1 LPRFHQNP
9 QDVEVIIMV
18 ENTTDVV
25 ELRTVPVQQR
35 SNQRMRNLLDAAAGI
50 IATEGIDAVTT
61 TSVAYKSG
69 SSVGVIYRYF
79 PNIDSLLRALAHR
92 NLQRYLARVEEGSDR
107 TPAEPWSSW
116 DLTLD
121 GFVEMCRHE
130 PGFRQLGFGDIIND
144 RFLDNEVSNNTV
156 VAKAFAGM
164 VSETHG
170 VSITSDMLFHIE
182 VAVWMGDSL
191 MKRAFHADPIGDERF
206 IEEAR
211 RVIGD
216 YLRSNVPLP
225 A

>member
-1 LPRFHQNP
+1 
-9 QDVEVIIMV
+9 MV
-18 ENTTDVV
+18 EQATDVA
-25 ELRTVPVQQR
+25 ELRTIPVQQR
-35 SNQRMRNLLDAAAGI
+35 SNQRMQNLLDAAAGI

-121 GFVEMCRHE
+121 SFVDMCRSE
-130 PGFRQLGFGDIIND
+130 ASFRQLGFGDIIHD
-144 RFLDNEVSNNTV
+144 RFLDNDVSNNTV

-164 VSETHG
+164 VSETHQ
-170 VSITSDMLFHIE
+170 VPVTDDMLFHLE
-182 VAVWMGDSL
+182 VAVWMGSAL
-191 MKRAFHADPIGDERF
+191 LNRAFHADPLGDERF

-216 YLRSNVPLP
+216 YLRTNVPIP
-225 A
+225 S

>member
-1 LPRFHQNP
+1 MQ
-9 QDVEVIIMV
+9 
-18 ENTTDVV
+18 
-25 ELRTVPVQQR
+25 
-35 SNQRMRNLLDAAAGI
+35 NLLDAAAGI
-50 IATEGIDAVTT
+50 IASEGIDAVTT

-107 TPAEPWSSW
+107 TPDEPWSSW

-121 GFVEMCRHE
+121 SFVEMSRHE
-130 PGFRQLGFGDIIND
+130 PSFRQLGFGDIIND
-144 RFLDNEVSNNTV
+144 RFLASDVSNNTV

-170 VSITSDMLFHIE
+170 VPVSDRMLFHIE
-182 VAVWMGDSL
+182 AAVWMGSAL
-191 MKRAFHADPIGDERF
+191 LNRAFHADPVGDERF

-211 RVIGD
+211 KVIGD
-216 YLRSNVPLP
+216 YLRTNLPLP
-225 A
+225 S

>member
-1 LPRFHQNP
+1 M
-9 QDVEVIIMV
+9 MV
-18 ENTTDVV
+18 ENTADVV

-35 SNQRMRNLLDAAAGI
+35 SNQRMQDLLDAAAGI
-50 IATEGIDAVTT
+50 IAIEGIDAVTT

-92 NLQRYLARVEEGSDR
+92 NLQRYLALVEEGSDK

-121 GFVEMCRHE
+121 SFVEMCRNE
-130 PGFRQLGFGDIIND
+130 PSFRQLGFGDIIND
-144 RFLDNEVSNNTV
+144 RFLDNEISNNTV

-170 VSITSDMLFHIE
+170 VPVTDDMLFHIE
-182 VAVWMGDSL
+182 AAVWMGDAL
-191 MKRAFHADPIGDERF
+191 MKRAFRSDPLGDERF
-206 IEEAR
+206 VEEAR
-211 RVIGD
+211 RVIGN
-216 YLRSNVPLP
+216 YLRTNIPISS
-225 A
+225 

>member
-1 LPRFHQNP
+1 M
-9 QDVEVIIMV
+9 MV
-18 ENTTDVV
+18 EDTAEVV

-35 SNQRMRNLLDAAAGI
+35 SNQRMQNLLDAAAGI

-79 PNIDSLLRALAHR
+79 PNIDSLLRTLAQR
-92 NLQRYLARVEEGSDR
+92 NLQRYLALVEEGSDK

-121 GFVEMCRHE
+121 SFVEMCRSE
-130 PGFRQLGFGDIIND
+130 PSFRQLGFGDIIND

-164 VSETHG
+164 VSETHS
-170 VSITSDMLFHIE
+170 VPVTDDMLFHIE
-182 VAVWMGDSL
+182 AAVWMGDAL
-191 MKRAFHADPIGDERF
+191 MKRAFRSDPLGEERF
-206 IEEAR
+206 VEEAR
-211 RVIGD
+211 RFIGN
-216 YLRSNVPLP
+216 YLRTNIPISS
-225 A
+225 

>member
-1 LPRFHQNP
+1 
-9 QDVEVIIMV
+9 MV
-18 ENTTDVV
+18 ENTSDVV

-35 SNQRMRNLLDAAAGI
+35 SNQRMQNLLDAAAGI

-92 NLQRYLARVEEGSDR
+92 NLQRYLARVEEGSDK

-121 GFVEMCRHE
+121 SFVDMCRSE
-130 PGFRQLGFGDIIND
+130 PSFRQLGFGDIIND
-144 RFLDNEVSNNTV
+144 RFLDNDVSNNTV

-164 VSETHG
+164 VSETHS
-170 VSITSDMLFHIE
+170 VPVTDDMLFHIE
-182 VAVWMGDSL
+182 AAVWMGDAL
-191 MKRAFHADPIGDERF
+191 MKRAFQADPLGDERF
-206 IEEAR
+206 IHEAR

-216 YLRSNVPLP
+216 YLRTNVPIP
-225 A
+225 S

>member
-1 LPRFHQNP
+1 
-9 QDVEVIIMV
+9 MV
-18 ENTTDVV
+18 EKTADAV
-25 ELRTVPVQQR
+25 ELRTIPIQQR

-92 NLQRYLARVEEGSDR
+92 NLQRYLARVEEGSDK

-116 DLTLD
+116 DMTLNS
-121 GFVEMCRHE
+121 FVEMCRSE

-164 VSETHG
+164 VSETHQ
-170 VSITSDMLFHIE
+170 VPVTSDMLFHIE
-182 VAVWMGDSL
+182 VAVWMGSAL
-191 MKRAFHADPIGDERF
+191 LNRAFHADSIGDERF

-216 YLRSNVPLP
+216 YLRTNVPIP
-225 A
+225 S

>member
-1 LPRFHQNP
+1 
-9 QDVEVIIMV
+9 MV
-18 ENTTDVV
+18 EKTT
-25 ELRTVPVQQR
+25 ETIRPRAVPIQLR
-35 SNQRMRNLLDAAAGI
+35 SNHRMRNLLDAAAAI

-61 TSVAYKSG
+61 TSVAYRSG

-121 GFVEMCRHE
+121 GFVDMCRNE
-130 PGFRQLGFGDIIND
+130 PSFRQLGFGDIIND

-164 VSETHG
+164 VSETHQ
-170 VSITSDMLFHIE
+170 VPVTDEMLFHME

-191 MKRAFHADPIGDERF
+191 LKRAFHADPIGDERF

-216 YLRSNVPLP
+216 YLRSNLP
-225 A
+225 IPA

>member
-1 LPRFHQNP
+1 MAHETA
-9 QDVEVIIMV
+9 DVI
-18 ENTTDVV
+18 

-35 SNQRMRNLLDAAAGI
+35 SNQRMQALLDATATVV
-50 IATEGIDAVTT
+50 ATEGIDAVTT

-121 GFVEMCRHE
+121 SFVDMCRSE
-130 PGFRQLGFGDIIND
+130 PGFRQLGFGDIISA
-144 RFLDNEVSNNTV
+144 RFLDNDVSNNTV

-164 VSETHG
+164 VSETH
-170 VSITSDMLFHIE
+170 SIPVTDHMLFHVE
-182 VAVWMGDSL
+182 VAVWMGSAL
-191 MKRAFHADPIGDERF
+191 MNRAFQGDPLGDERF

-216 YLRSNVPLP
+216 YLRTNVPLTS
-225 A
+225 

>member
-1 LPRFHQNP
+1 M
-9 QDVEVIIMV
+9 MV
-18 ENTTDVV
+18 ENTADPV

-35 SNQRMRNLLDAAAGI
+35 SNQRMQALLDGAAGI

-107 TPAEPWSSW
+107 TPADPWSSW

-121 GFVEMCRHE
+121 SFVEMCRSE
-130 PGFRQLGFGDIIND
+130 PSFRQLGFGDIIND

-164 VSETHG
+164 VSETH
-170 VSITSDMLFHIE
+170 SIPVTDGMLFHIE
-182 VAVWMGDSL
+182 AAVWMGDAL
-191 MKRAFHADPIGDERF
+191 MKRAFRSDPLGDERF
-206 IEEAR
+206 VEEAR

-216 YLRSNVPLP
+216 YLRTNVPIP
-225 A
+225 S

>member
-1 LPRFHQNP
+1 MIN
-9 QDVEVIIMV
+9 DTADII
-18 ENTTDVV
+18 

-35 SNQRMRNLLDAAAGI
+35 SNQRMQALLDAAATI
-50 IATEGIDAVTT
+50 ISVEGIDAVTT

-121 GFVEMCRHE
+121 SFVDMCRSE
-130 PGFRQLGFGDIIND
+130 PSFRQLGFGDIIND
-144 RFLDNEVSNNTV
+144 RFLDNDVSNNTV

-164 VSETHG
+164 VSETHNIPM
-170 VSITSDMLFHIE
+170 SNDMLFHIE
-182 VAVWMGDSL
+182 VAVWMGSALLD
-191 MKRAFHADPIGDERF
+191 RAFHGDPVGDERF

-216 YLRSNVPLP
+216 YLRTNVPISS
-225 A
+225 

>member
-1 LPRFHQNP
+1 
-9 QDVEVIIMV
+9 MV
-18 ENTTDVV
+18 ENTADVV

-35 SNQRMRNLLDAAAGI
+35 SNQRMQDLLDAAAGI
-50 IATEGIDAVTT
+50 IANEGIDAVTT

-92 NLQRYLARVEEGSDR
+92 NLQRYLAHVEEGSDK

-121 GFVEMCRHE
+121 SFVEMCRHE
-130 PGFRQLGFGDIIND
+130 PSFRQLGFGDIIND

-164 VSETHG
+164 VSETHD
-170 VSITSDMLFHIE
+170 VPVTDDMLFHIE
-182 VAVWMGDSL
+182 AAVWMGDAL
-191 MKRAFHADPIGDERF
+191 MKRAFRSDPLGDERF
-206 IEEAR
+206 VEEAR
-211 RVIGD
+211 RVIGN
-216 YLRSNVPLP
+216 YLRTNIPISS
-225 A
+225 

>member
-1 LPRFHQNP
+1 M
-9 QDVEVIIMV
+9 I
-18 ENTTDVV
+18 ENTTEVV

-35 SNQRMRNLLDAAAGI
+35 SNQRMQNLLDAAAGI

-92 NLQRYLARVEEGSDR
+92 NLQRYLARVEEGSDKS
-107 TPAEPWSSW
+107 PSEPWSSW

-121 GFVEMCRHE
+121 SFVEMCRSE
-130 PGFRQLGFGDIIND
+130 PSFRQLGFGDIIND
-144 RFLDNEVSNNTV
+144 RFLDNDVSNNTV

-164 VSETHG
+164 VSETH
-170 VSITSDMLFHIE
+170 SIPVTDHMFFHIE
-182 VAVWMGDSL
+182 SAVWMGDSL
-191 MKRAFHADPIGDERF
+191 MKRAFRSDPLGDERF
-206 IEEAR
+206 VEEAR

-216 YLRSNVPLP
+216 YLRTNVPIP
-225 A
+225 S